1 MKRLRLGKLTGLILV
16 ILASLGVLS
25 TASAYV
31 TPRIKP
37 PAPGPEFLS
46 EHDYVQLKAVSDAIK
61 KKQFAFA
68 RAKAAM
74 VQDPIAKS
82 LGQWMYFA
90 AEDPAVS
97 IAAADAFLDAHPAWP
112 SERRIRIHVEKRL
125 KNSTPTDEIFALFQ
139 SREPVTGEGKIQL
152 ARAHY
157 SNGAKE
163 AGDRYLKDAWINH
176 NFRVSEERR
185 ILSAYGGK
193 LTKEDHKARV
203 DRLLWARQVTNS
215 RRIFSRLSSTDRRA
229 AEARAAM
236 LMRAASAPTLYTKL
250 SQDQQLDSGML
261 HAAVRYY
268 RRSGDEQFAISMSE
282 KAPSDPALLR
292 NGGRWW
298 DERQLLMRWALKNGR
313 FHDAYKVAA
322 NHGLEP
328 GSDFAEAEFNAGWI
342 ALRFLNEPARAENH
356 FLALASAVATP
367 ISVSRAYYW
376 LGRSAAARGQD
387 DRATAFYKVAARH
400 FYSYYGQLAAE
411 ELGGDALGQKFADTL
426 TSSPADRALF
436 TSRPTVAALRMLTD
450 LDLDYEFMV
459 FAYHTDDLLER
470 PGEFV
475 ELANLTNSQGAPHL
489 TVRAGKVAVR
499 KDAFAADVS
508 YPLVFVPDE
517 TNKFVSPE
525 IVLGLSRQESE
536 FNPRAFSHAGARG
549 MMQLIPTTAQI
560 TARKEGLRYSRSA
573 LLDDPVYN
581 MTIGS
586 AHLSHLLDRFDGSL
600 IMTFAAYNAGRSR
613 VDRWSREY
621 GDPRGATIDPIDWV
635 ELIPFSETR
644 NYVMRVLE
652 NVQVYRGR
660 LQNAAIPGRL
670 ASDLEIG
677 GNNNRVAQAPRPALI
692 KVSAAQATIAPLP
705 ASTLTVAEEYRA
717 TKLAAMLADPNT
729 LAPETHAQAVETEDA
744 KEASS
749 NKRKRRSWSRRRNR
763 DKSDED
769 RQAPVEKTDIAE
781 ILGAP
786 NITADQIAPE
796 SKTANLTQE
805 ATPTPVATPNADLPV
820 NTLTPIETP
829 DRAVTETVAEA
840 VEATVE
846 ETAPALVAQETAPA
860 APVEE
865 NPVDHTG
872 PRPQISDTVV
882 ADVATINADAA
893 ETTSDLAPPVTLGVP
908 TSALIGDD
916 DSEETA
922 ATPASND
929 KGAAPPT
936 IVDQPTAVV
945 VSARVENSAAS
956 ATENKIDSF
965 ADATPTAPIAAT
977 PRLLNSDEDFDDD
990 AIARAIAAG
999 EAAMARE
1006 KAEEKMAAAA
1016 RDLAAR
1022 RATGPIANATPEV
1035 GAEIAKD
1042 VSSSVAATI
1051 GDAASVEAAPV
1062 AETIADGPEV
1072 VALAEQCQ
1080 TARESLVE
1088 EDAGE
1093 PRAAD
1098 LNAAMLAELQ
1108 DDDDDC

>member
-1 MKRLRLGKLTGLILV
+1 MKRLRLGKLTGLIFV

-61 KKQFAFA
+61 KKQFAYA

-97 IAAADAFLDAHPAWP
+97 ITAADAFLDAHPQWP
-112 SERRIRIHVEKRL
+112 SERRIRTHVEKRL
-125 KNSTPTDEIFALFQ
+125 KNSTPTAEIFALFE

-157 SNGAKE
+157 SNGAKD

-193 LTKEDHKARV
+193 LTKEDHNARV
-203 DRLLWARQVTNS
+203 DRLLWARQVTNA

-236 LMRAASAPTLYTKL
+236 LMRAASAPALYTKL

-268 RRSGDEQFAISMSE
+268 RRSGDEQFAISMSD

-298 DERQLLMRWALKNGR
+298 DERQLLMRWSLKNGR

-411 ELGGDALGQKFADTL
+411 ELGGDALTQKFAETV
-426 TSSPADRALF
+426 TSTPADRALF
-436 TSRPTVAALRMLTD
+436 TSRPTVAALRMLAD

-470 PGEFV
+470 PGEYV

-517 TNKFVSPE
+517 TNKFVAPE
-525 IVLGLSRQESE
+525 VVLGLSRQESE

-549 MMQLIPTTAQI
+549 MMQLIPSTAQI

-613 VDRWSREY
+613 VDRWSSEY

-670 ASDLEIG
+670 ANDLEIG

-692 KVSAAQATIAPLP
+692 TVSATQATIAPLP

-729 LAPETHAQAVETEDA
+729 LAPETHAQAVETDDA

-749 NKRKRRSWSRRRNR
+749 NKRQRRSWSRRRNR
-763 DKSDED
+763 DNVDKD

-781 ILGAP
+781 VLGAP
-786 NITADQIAPE
+786 TITADQITENEPIPE
-796 SKTANLTQE
+796 TKTANLTQSE
-805 ATPTPVATPNADLPV
+805 TPAPVEIPSADLPV

-829 DRAVTETVAEA
+829 TERVEETVAEA
-840 VEATVE
+840 VETTVE
-846 ETAPALVAQETAPA
+846 EEAPTIVAQETAVVA
-860 APVEE
+860 QDQSA
-865 NPVDHTG
+865 
-872 PRPQISDTVV
+872 PRPQLSNTVV
-882 ADVATINADAA
+882 ADVAATNRDTT
-893 ETTSDLAPPVTLGVP
+893 ETASDLAPPVTLGVP
-908 TSALIGDD
+908 TSALIGDESSAD
-916 DSEETA
+916 NA
-922 ATPASND
+922 ATIAAND
-929 KGAAPPT
+929 NGAAPPT

-945 VSARVENSAAS
+945 VSARVGSSPVS
-956 ATENKIDSF
+956 ATDDAVDNF
-965 ADATPTAPIAAT
+965 ADAAPAAAIEST
-977 PRLLNSDEDFDDD
+977 PRILNSDEDFDDD

-1006 KAEEKMAAAA
+1006 RAEEQMAAAA

-1022 RATGPIANATPEV
+1022 RTTGPIANATPEV
-1035 GAEIAKD
+1035 GAEIAKN
-1042 VSSSVAATI
+1042 VTSSVAATI
-1051 GDAASVEAAPV
+1051 GDASPVEEAVSNTV
-1062 AETIADGPEV
+1062 AETASAASI
-1072 VALAEQCQ
+1072 EQCQ
-1080 TARESLVE
+1080 TTRETLVE
-1088 EDAGE
+1088 EDQGE

-1108 DDDDDC
+1108 DDDDGC